1 MGCRRSFI
9 RRCWSKDGVIKF
21 ENLIESK
28 DKLPE
33 DTTYVEI
40 EGANHAQ
47 FGDYGKQKGDY
58 DALISE
64 EKQLNITLNS
74 IVKLLKN
81 IDNN

>member
-1 MGCRRSFI
+1 MYKRQ
-9 RRCWSKDGVIKF
+9 
-21 ENLIESK
+21 
-28 DKLPE
+28 
-33 DTTYVEI
+33 
-40 EGANHAQ
+40 GANHAQ